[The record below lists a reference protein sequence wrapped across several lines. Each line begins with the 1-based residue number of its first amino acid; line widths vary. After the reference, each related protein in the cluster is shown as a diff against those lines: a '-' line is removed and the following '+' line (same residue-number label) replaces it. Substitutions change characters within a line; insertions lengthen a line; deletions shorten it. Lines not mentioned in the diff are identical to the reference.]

1 MISNCVKLGEGVFGR
16 FIKNDRFNTTLISF
30 NFYMPLKEE
39 TVAENALLPFVLT
52 TCSEKYPDFSKLNYK
67 LTRLYG
73 AELISSCEKVGDY
86 QLLKI
91 AISVINDEF
100 TIDEEE
106 LISEACQLLTDLIF
120 KPKAEDSEFALED
133 TEREKR
139 KAIEHIKGEM
149 SEKRTYAKKRAI
161 EEMFKGTPY
170 GISKCGTVEQVEAV
184 TSKSLYIAWQNMLK
198 TGYVRVNV
206 VSKAL
211 PKGLFETISENFS
224 GIERGEITDCSLN
237 TSLLPVKTPATV
249 TENMDITQ
257 GKLVLGFTSTMHG
270 TDRDTAALSLMCDIF
285 GGGPYSR
292 LFNNVREKLSLCY
305 YCAVGLTK
313 IKGFLTVDCG
323 IDAKNEEKAIKAICD
338 QLFIMKKGMF
348 TDFEYESAVKSMKDS
363 LKSYYDSQTTL
374 DMWYSLK
381 IFEENPLSPEEL
393 WNLISSV
400 TKDEVCEAAKGIE
413 LHTVYSLR
421 PCEVEKV

>member
-1 MISNCVKLGEGVFGR
+1 MLPEITSLGEGIVGQ

-30 NFYMPLKEE
+30 NFYLPLKKE

-86 QLLKI
+86 QLLKM
-91 AISVINDEF
+91 AISVINDKY
-100 TIDEEE
+100 TIDKEDLTAQACE
-106 LISEACQLLTDLIF
+106 LLCDLIF
-120 KPKAEDSEFALED
+120 KPKAENGEFALED

-139 KAIEHIKGEM
+139 KAIEHIKGELN
-149 SEKRTYAKKRAI
+149 EKRLYAKRRLV
-161 EEMFKGTPY
+161 EEMFKGEAY
-170 GISKCGTVEQVEAV
+170 GVSKCGTVEQVEAI
-184 TSKSLYIAWQNMLK
+184 TGKSLYTAWENMLK
-198 TGYVRVNV
+198 SGYVRINV
-206 VSKAL
+206 VSSAL
-211 PKGLFETISENFS
+211 PRGLFESISQSF
-224 GIERGEITDCSLN
+224 ERINREKVTDCKVN
-237 TSLLPVKTPATV
+237 TPLAPVKSVRTV

-257 GKLVLGFTSTMHG
+257 GKLVLGFTSDISG
-270 TDRDTAALSLMCDIF
+270 ADRETLALTLMCDIF

-305 YCAVGLTK
+305 YCAVGLVK

-323 IDAKNEEKAIKAICD
+323 IDSKNEEKAIKAITD

-348 TDFEYESAVKSMKDS
+348 TDFEFESAVKSTKDS
-363 LKSYYDSQTTL
+363 LKTYYDSQAML

-381 IFEENPLSPEEL
+381 IFEENPPSPEDL
-393 WNLISSV
+393 SQLISKV
-400 TKDEVCEAAKGIE
+400 TREEICEAAKGIE
-413 LHTVYSLR
+413 LHTIYSLK
-421 PCEVEKV
+421 PCEVKSK

>member
-1 MISNCVKLGEGVFGR
+1 MISDCVKLGEGVFGR

-100 TIDEEE
+100 TIDEED
-106 LISEACQLLTDLIF
+106 LINEACELLTDLIF
-120 KPKAEDSEFALED
+120 KPKAEDGEFALED

-139 KAIEHIKGEM
+139 KAVEHIKGEM

-184 TSKSLYIAWQNMLK
+184 TGKSLYIAWQNMLK

-237 TSLLPVKTPATV
+237 ASLLPVKTPATV

-363 LKSYYDSQTTL
+363 LRAYYDSQTTL

-400 TKDEVCEAAKGIE
+400 TKEEVCEAAKGIE

>member
-1 MISNCVKLGEGVFGR
+1 MLPEITSLGEGIVGQ

-30 NFYMPLKEE
+30 NFYLPLKKE

-86 QLLKI
+86 QLLKM
-91 AISVINDEF
+91 AISVINDKY
-100 TIDEEE
+100 TIDKEDLTAQACE
-106 LISEACQLLTDLIF
+106 LLCDLIF
-120 KPKAEDSEFALED
+120 KPKAENGEFALED

-139 KAIEHIKGEM
+139 KAIEHIKGELN
-149 SEKRTYAKKRAI
+149 EKRLYAKRRLV
-161 EEMFKGTPY
+161 EEMFKGEAY
-170 GISKCGTVEQVEAV
+170 GISKCGTVEQVEAI
-184 TSKSLYIAWQNMLK
+184 TGKSLYTAWENMLK
-198 TGYVRVNV
+198 SGYVRINV
-206 VSKAL
+206 VSSAL
-211 PKGLFETISENFS
+211 PRGLFESVSQSF
-224 GIERGEITDCSLN
+224 ERINREKVTDCKVN
-237 TSLLPVKTPATV
+237 TPLAPVKSVRTV

-257 GKLVLGFTSTMHG
+257 GKLVLGFTSNISG
-270 TDRDTAALSLMCDIF
+270 ADRETLALTLMCDIF

-305 YCAVGLTK
+305 YCAVGLVK

-323 IDAKNEEKAIKAICD
+323 IDSKNEEKTIKAITD

-348 TDFEYESAVKSMKDS
+348 TDFEFESAVKSTKDS
-363 LKSYYDSQTTL
+363 LKTYYDSQAML

-381 IFEENPLSPEEL
+381 IFEENPPSPEEL
-393 WNLISSV
+393 SQLISTV
-400 TKDEVCEAAKGIE
+400 TKEEICEAAKGIE
-413 LHTVYSLR
+413 LHTIYSLK
-421 PCEVEKV
+421 PCEVKSK

>member
-1 MISNCVKLGEGVFGR
+1 MLSDSVKLGEGVIGR

-39 TVAENALLPFVLT
+39 TVATNALLPFILT

-86 QLLKI
+86 QLLKM

-106 LISEACQLLTDLIF
+106 VTNEACELLTDLIF
-120 KPKAEDSEFALED
+120 SPKAIDGEFAEED

-161 EEMFKGTPY
+161 EEMFKGTPF
-170 GISKCGTVEQVEAV
+170 GVSKCGTVEQVEAI
-184 TSKSLYIAWQNMLK
+184 TGGDLYVAWQNMLK
-198 TGYVRVNV
+198 TAYVRVNV
-206 VSKAL
+206 VSNTL
-211 PKGLFETISENFS
+211 PEGLFETVSEKFS
-224 GIERGEITDCSLN
+224 EIVRENITDCSENSCL
-237 TSLLPVKTPATV
+237 TPVKNAITV

-257 GKLVLGFTSTMHG
+257 GKLVLGFTSEMHG
-270 TDRDTAALSLMCDIF
+270 ADRETVALSLMCDIF

-323 IDAKNEEKAIKAICD
+323 IDPQNEEKAIKAICD

-348 TDFEYESAVKSMKDS
+348 TDFEFESAVKSMKDS
-363 LKSYYDSQTTL
+363 LKAYYDSQATL

-381 IFEENPLSPEEL
+381 IFDENPPSPQELSD
-393 WNLISSV
+393 LISTV
-400 TKDEVCEAAKGIE
+400 TKEEVCKAAKGIE

-421 PCEVEKV
+421 PCEVKKV

>member
-1 MISNCVKLGEGVFGR
+1 MLPEITSLGEGIVGQ

-30 NFYMPLKEE
+30 NFYLPLKKE

-86 QLLKI
+86 QLLKM
-91 AISVINDEF
+91 AISVINDKY
-100 TIDEEE
+100 TIDKEDLTAQACE
-106 LISEACQLLTDLIF
+106 LLCDLIF
-120 KPKAEDSEFALED
+120 KPKAENGEFALED

-139 KAIEHIKGEM
+139 KAIEHIKGELN
-149 SEKRTYAKKRAI
+149 EKRLYAKRRLV
-161 EEMFKGTPY
+161 EEMFKGEAY
-170 GISKCGTVEQVEAV
+170 GISKCGTVEQVEAI
-184 TSKSLYIAWQNMLK
+184 TGKSLYTAWENMLK
-198 TGYVRVNV
+198 SGYVRINV
-206 VSKAL
+206 VSSAL
-211 PKGLFETISENFS
+211 PRGLFESISQSF
-224 GIERGEITDCSLN
+224 ERINREKVTDCKVN
-237 TSLLPVKTPATV
+237 TPLAPVKSVRTV

-257 GKLVLGFTSTMHG
+257 GKLVLGFTSDISG
-270 TDRDTAALSLMCDIF
+270 ADRETLALTLMCDIF

-305 YCAVGLTK
+305 YCAVGLVK

-323 IDAKNEEKAIKAICD
+323 IDSKNEEKTIKAITD

-348 TDFEYESAVKSMKDS
+348 TDFEFESAVKSTKDS
-363 LKSYYDSQTTL
+363 LKTYYDSQAML

-381 IFEENPLSPEEL
+381 IFEENPPSPEEL
-393 WNLISSV
+393 SQLISKV
-400 TKDEVCEAAKGIE
+400 TKEEICEAAKGIE
-413 LHTVYSLR
+413 LHTIYSLK
-421 PCEVEKV
+421 PCEVKSK

>member
-1 MISNCVKLGEGVFGR
+1 MLPEITSLGEGIVGQ

-30 NFYMPLKEE
+30 NFYLPLKKE

-86 QLLKI
+86 QLLKM
-91 AISVINDEF
+91 AISVINDKY
-100 TIDEEE
+100 TIDKEDLTAQACE
-106 LISEACQLLTDLIF
+106 LLCDLIF
-120 KPKAEDSEFALED
+120 KPKAENGEFALED

-139 KAIEHIKGEM
+139 KAIEHIKGELN
-149 SEKRTYAKKRAI
+149 EKRLYAKRRLV
-161 EEMFKGTPY
+161 EEMFKGEAY
-170 GISKCGTVEQVEAV
+170 GISKCGTVEQVEAI
-184 TSKSLYIAWQNMLK
+184 TGKSLYTAWENMLK
-198 TGYVRVNV
+198 SGYVRINV
-206 VSKAL
+206 VSSAL
-211 PKGLFETISENFS
+211 PRGLFESISQSF
-224 GIERGEITDCSLN
+224 ERINREKVTDCKAN
-237 TSLLPVKTPATV
+237 TALAPVKSVRTV

-257 GKLVLGFTSTMHG
+257 GKLVLGFTSDISG
-270 TDRDTAALSLMCDIF
+270 ADRETLALTLMCDIF

-305 YCAVGLTK
+305 YCAVGLVK

-323 IDAKNEEKAIKAICD
+323 IDSKNEEKAIKAITD

-348 TDFEYESAVKSMKDS
+348 TDFEFESAVKSTKDS
-363 LKSYYDSQTTL
+363 LKTYYDSQAML

-381 IFEENPLSPEEL
+381 IFEENPPSPEEL
-393 WNLISSV
+393 SQLISTV
-400 TKDEVCEAAKGIE
+400 TREEICEAAKGIE
-413 LHTVYSLR
+413 LHTIYSLK
-421 PCEVEKV
+421 PCEVKSK

>member
-1 MISNCVKLGEGVFGR
+1 MLPEITSLGEGIVGQ

-30 NFYMPLKEE
+30 NFYLPLKKE

-86 QLLKI
+86 QLLKM
-91 AISVINDEF
+91 AISVINDKY
-100 TIDEEE
+100 TIDKEDLTAQACE
-106 LISEACQLLTDLIF
+106 LLCDLIF
-120 KPKAEDSEFALED
+120 KPKAENGEFALED

-139 KAIEHIKGEM
+139 KAIEHIKGELN
-149 SEKRTYAKKRAI
+149 EKRLYAKRRLV
-161 EEMFKGTPY
+161 EEMFKGEAY
-170 GISKCGTVEQVEAV
+170 GISKCGTVEQVEAI
-184 TSKSLYIAWQNMLK
+184 TGKSLYTAWENMLK
-198 TGYVRVNV
+198 SGYVRINV
-206 VSKAL
+206 VSSAL
-211 PKGLFETISENFS
+211 PRGLFESISQSF
-224 GIERGEITDCSLN
+224 ERINREKVTDCKVN
-237 TSLLPVKTPATV
+237 TPLAPVKSVRTV

-257 GKLVLGFTSTMHG
+257 GKLVLGFTSNISG
-270 TDRDTAALSLMCDIF
+270 ADRETLALTLMCDIF

-305 YCAVGLTK
+305 YCAVGLVK

-323 IDAKNEEKAIKAICD
+323 IDSKNEEKTIKAITD

-348 TDFEYESAVKSMKDS
+348 TDFEFESAVKSTKDS
-363 LKSYYDSQTTL
+363 LKTYYDSQAML

-381 IFEENPLSPEEL
+381 IFEENPPSPEEL
-393 WNLISSV
+393 SQLISTV
-400 TKDEVCEAAKGIE
+400 TREEICEAAKGIE
-413 LHTVYSLR
+413 LHTIYSLK
-421 PCEVEKV
+421 PCEVKSK

>member
-1 MISNCVKLGEGVFGR
+1 MLPEITNLGEGIVGQ

-30 NFYMPLKEE
+30 NFYLPLKKE

-86 QLLKI
+86 QLLKM
-91 AISVINDEF
+91 AISVINDKY
-100 TIDEEE
+100 TIDKEDLTAQACE
-106 LISEACQLLTDLIF
+106 LLCDLIF
-120 KPKAEDSEFALED
+120 KPKAENGEFALED

-139 KAIEHIKGEM
+139 KAIEHIKGELN
-149 SEKRTYAKKRAI
+149 EKRLYAKRRLV
-161 EEMFKGTPY
+161 EEMFKGEAY
-170 GISKCGTVEQVEAV
+170 GVSKCGTVEQVEAI
-184 TSKSLYIAWQNMLK
+184 TGKSLYTAWENMLK
-198 TGYVRVNV
+198 SGYVRINV
-206 VSKAL
+206 VSSAL
-211 PKGLFETISENFS
+211 PRGLFEGVSQSF
-224 GIERGEITDCSLN
+224 ERINREKVTDCKAN
-237 TSLLPVKTPATV
+237 TALAPVKSVRTV

-257 GKLVLGFTSTMHG
+257 GKLALGFTSDISG
-270 TDRDTAALSLMCDIF
+270 ADRETLALTLMCDIF

-305 YCAVGLTK
+305 YCAVSLVK

-323 IDAKNEEKAIKAICD
+323 IDSKNEEKAIKAITD

-348 TDFEYESAVKSMKDS
+348 TDFEFESAVKSTKDS
-363 LKSYYDSQTTL
+363 LKTYYDSQAML

-381 IFEENPLSPEEL
+381 IFEENPPSPEEL
-393 WNLISSV
+393 SQLISTV
-400 TKDEVCEAAKGIE
+400 TKEEICEAAKGIE
-413 LHTVYSLR
+413 LHTIYSLK
-421 PCEVEKV
+421 PCEVKSK

>member
-1 MISNCVKLGEGVFGR
+1 MISDCVKLGEGVVGR

-30 NFYMPLKEE
+30 NFYMPLKED

-86 QLLKI
+86 QLLKM

-161 EEMFKGTPY
+161 EEMFKGTPF

-184 TSKSLYIAWQNMLK
+184 TGKSLYTAWQNMLK

-206 VSKAL
+206 VSKAI

-224 GIERGEITDCSLN
+224 GIERGEITNCSLN
-237 TSLLPVKTPATV
+237 TCLAPVKTPTTV

-363 LKSYYDSQTTL
+363 LRAYYDSQTTL

-400 TKDEVCEAAKGIE
+400 TKEEVCEAAKGIE

-421 PCEVEKV
+421 ACAVEKA

>member
-1 MISNCVKLGEGVFGR
+1 MLSDSVKLGEGVVGR

-39 TVAENALLPFVLT
+39 TVAPNALLPFVLT

-86 QLLKI
+86 QLLKM

-100 TIDEEE
+100 TIDEED
-106 LISEACQLLTDLIF
+106 LTSQACELLTDLIF
-120 KPKAEDSEFALED
+120 KPKAVDGEFAQED

-139 KAIEHIKGEM
+139 KAIEHIMGEM

-161 EEMFKGTPY
+161 EEMFKGTPF
-170 GISKCGTVEQVEAV
+170 GISKCGTVEQVEAI
-184 TSKSLYIAWQNMLK
+184 TGKALYDAWENMLK
-198 TGYVRVNV
+198 TAYVRVNV
-206 VSKAL
+206 VSSAL
-211 PKGLFETISENFS
+211 PKGLFETISENFA
-224 GIERGEITDCSLN
+224 GIVRENITDCSLN
-237 TSLLPVKTPATV
+237 TCLAPVKNPITV

-257 GKLVLGFTSTMHG
+257 GKLVLGFTSQMHG
-270 TDRDTAALSLMCDIF
+270 MDKETAALSLMCDIF

-323 IDAKNEEKAIKAICD
+323 IDPQNEEKAIKAICD

-348 TDFEYESAVKSMKDS
+348 TDFEFESSVKSMKDS
-363 LKSYYDSQTTL
+363 LKAYYDSQATL

-393 WNLISSV
+393 SDLISSV
-400 TKDEVCEAAKGIE
+400 SKEEVCDAAKGIE
-413 LHTVYSLR
+413 LHTIYTLK

>member
-1 MISNCVKLGEGVFGR
+1 MLSDSVKLGEGVVGR

-39 TVAENALLPFVLT
+39 TVAPNALLPFVLT

-86 QLLKI
+86 QLLKM

-100 TIDEEE
+100 TIDEED
-106 LISEACQLLTDLIF
+106 LTSQACELLTDLIF
-120 KPKAEDSEFALED
+120 KPKAVDGEFAQED

-139 KAIEHIKGEM
+139 KAIEHIMGEM
-149 SEKRTYAKKRAI
+149 GEKRTYAKKRAI
-161 EEMFKGTPY
+161 EEMFKGTPF
-170 GISKCGTVEQVEAV
+170 GISKCGTVEQVEAITGKV
-184 TSKSLYIAWQNMLK
+184 LYDAWENMLK
-198 TGYVRVNV
+198 TAYVRVNV
-206 VSKAL
+206 VSSAL
-211 PKGLFETISENFS
+211 PKGLFETISENFA
-224 GIERGEITDCSLN
+224 GIVRENITDCSLN
-237 TSLLPVKTPATV
+237 TCLAPVKNPITV

-257 GKLVLGFTSTMHG
+257 GKLVLGFTSQMHG
-270 TDRDTAALSLMCDIF
+270 VDKETAALSLMCDIF

-323 IDAKNEEKAIKAICD
+323 IDPQNEEKAIKAICD

-348 TDFEYESAVKSMKDS
+348 TDFEFESSVKSMKDS
-363 LKSYYDSQTTL
+363 LKAYYDSQATL

-393 WNLISSV
+393 SDLISSV
-400 TKDEVCEAAKGIE
+400 SKEEVCDAAKGIE
-413 LHTVYSLR
+413 LHTIYTLK

>member
-1 MISNCVKLGEGVFGR
+1 MLPEITSLGEGIVGQ

-30 NFYMPLKEE
+30 NFYLPLKKE

-86 QLLKI
+86 QLLKM
-91 AISVINDEF
+91 AISVINDKY
-100 TIDEEE
+100 TIDKEDLTAQACE
-106 LISEACQLLTDLIF
+106 LLCDLIF
-120 KPKAEDSEFALED
+120 KPKAENGEFALED

-139 KAIEHIKGEM
+139 KAIEHIKGELN
-149 SEKRTYAKKRAI
+149 EKRLYAKRRLV
-161 EEMFKGTPY
+161 EEMFKGEAY
-170 GISKCGTVEQVEAV
+170 GISKCGTVEQVEAI
-184 TSKSLYIAWQNMLK
+184 TGKSLYTAWENMLK
-198 TGYVRVNV
+198 SGYVRINV
-206 VSKAL
+206 VSSAL
-211 PKGLFETISENFS
+211 PRGLFESISQSF
-224 GIERGEITDCSLN
+224 ERINREKVTDCKVN
-237 TSLLPVKTPATV
+237 TPLAPVKSVRTV

-257 GKLVLGFTSTMHG
+257 GKLVLGFTSDISG
-270 TDRDTAALSLMCDIF
+270 ADRETLALTLMCDIF

-305 YCAVGLTK
+305 YCAVGLVK

-323 IDAKNEEKAIKAICD
+323 IDSKNEEKAIKAITD

-348 TDFEYESAVKSMKDS
+348 TDFEFESAVKSTKDS
-363 LKSYYDSQTTL
+363 LKTYYDSQAML

-381 IFEENPLSPEEL
+381 IFEENPPSPEEL
-393 WNLISSV
+393 SQLISTV
-400 TKDEVCEAAKGIE
+400 TREEICEAAKGIE
-413 LHTVYSLR
+413 LHTIYSLK
-421 PCEVEKV
+421 PCEVKSK

>member
-1 MISNCVKLGEGVFGR
+1 MISDCVKLGEGVFGR

-30 NFYMPLKEE
+30 NFYVPLKEE

-139 KAIEHIKGEM
+139 KAVEHIKGEM

-170 GISKCGTVEQVEAV
+170 GISKCGTVEQVESV
-184 TSKSLYIAWQNMLK
+184 TGKSLYIAWQNMLK

-323 IDAKNEEKAIKAICD
+323 IDPQNEEKATKAICD

-348 TDFEYESAVKSMKDS
+348 TDFEFESAVKSMKDS

-400 TKDEVCEAAKGIE
+400 TKEEVCEAAKGIE